1 MLVNRL
7 QGVSTVPV
15 SGGDL
20 SLGVLKDSNFLDYF
34 AGGTV
39 VKTID
44 FRIVFSTNTSLFFLD
59 SIAVL
64 KEPVSTTNARVVSN
78 CQFYLCFFA
87 PVAKIMVWYIIES
100 LVT

>member
-34 AGGTV
+34 AGGV
-39 VKTID
+39 VTKTT
-44 FRIVFSTNTSLFFLD
+44 FRIVLSTNTSLFFG
-59 SIAVL
+59 
-64 KEPVSTTNARVVSN
+64 
-78 CQFYLCFFA
+78 
-87 PVAKIMVWYIIES
+87 
-100 LVT
+100 

>member
-34 AGGTV
+34 AGGV
-39 VKTID
+39 VTKTT
-44 FRIVFSTNTSLFFLD
+44 FRIVLSTNTSLFFW
-59 SIAVL
+59 IALLCSKNRLVQQMHEL
-64 KEPVSTTNARVVSN
+64 FQTVNSTCV
-78 CQFYLCFFA
+78 FL
-87 PVAKIMVWYIIES
+87 
-100 LVT
+100 LL